1 MVAPAG
7 SVAAAATGAAD
18 TTVLAP
24 AAAVFACVTA
34 PLSPGLFTRTETLI
48 AAGAACCVAAATAAS
63 TGDVGCAETALV
75 EPLPAAFACVTAP
88 SVPGLAIRTETLMF
102 AGDACATTAVTASAT
117 ALTSGA
123 VGVTAGGSTA
133 GGRSSAYAA
142 RAGPNNEMP
151 SVTAT
156 ATFVHRGCEPQ
167 TRGMI
172 VA

>member
-1 MVAPAG
+1 
-7 SVAAAATGAAD
+7 
-18 TTVLAP
+18 
-24 AAAVFACVTA
+24 
-34 PLSPGLFTRTETLI
+34 
-48 AAGAACCVAAATAAS
+48 
-63 TGDVGCAETALV
+63 
-75 EPLPAAFACVTAP
+75 
-88 SVPGLAIRTETLMF
+88 MF